1 MDQVRHLNEIA
12 RISVGETVDHLA
24 LLVGLSREAVE
35 MVVAVEE
42 SVGAETI
49 KHIRGI
55 GFADIQPLRGG
66 LGRPSLF
73 GISAEQQQCLELS
86 NRIDMP
92 EDEVTEVLRD

>member
-1 MDQVRHLNEIA
+1 MDQVRHLNEMAGIG
-12 RISVGETVDHLA
+12 VGETVDHLA

-42 SVGAETI
+42 AVGAETI

-66 LGRPSLF
+66 LGRPSLL
-73 GISAEQQQCLELS
+73 GISAEQQQRLELS
-86 NRIDMP
+86 NRVDMP
-92 EDEVTEVLRD
+92 EDELTEVLRN